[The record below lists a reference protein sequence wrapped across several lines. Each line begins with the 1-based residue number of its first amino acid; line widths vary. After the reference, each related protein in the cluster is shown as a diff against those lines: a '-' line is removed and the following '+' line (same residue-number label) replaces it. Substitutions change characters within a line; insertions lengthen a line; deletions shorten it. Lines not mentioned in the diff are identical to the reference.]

1 MEKMKES
8 GLMKKG
14 QLLAVWDK
22 NINKF
27 DCICSVCWY
36 QYNIY
41 DEHYCPHC
49 GTQFVYGRKEFK
61 TFEARR
67 KFMWGNGRK

>member
-27 DCICSVCWY
+27 DCMCSVCGY

-49 GTQFVYGRKEFK
+49 GTQFVYGVREFK
-61 TFEARR
+61 TFEARK
-67 KFMWGNGRK
+67 KFIWGNGRK